1 MGVTRKLGVHQRTVR
16 EAGRNAVP
24 PQRKKTE
31 RPAVKTYVERRKH
44 ALGLAEHEVFV
55 PQSYDWRVAEQVDWY
70 EGYADLDDERIKLQV
85 SSMRSMA
92 SVRPFIGGI
101 HLRHCRLCLKRMNLL
116 SSISR
121 APFCGCATITFRAR
135 RRRSLAASNAS

>member
-1 MGVTRKLGVHQRTVR
+1 MGVTRKLGVHRRTVR

-70 EGYADLDDERIKLQV
+70 EGYADLDGEQIKLQV
-85 SSMRSMA
+85 FSMLSMA
-92 SVRPFIGGI
+92 SGAAS
-101 HLRHCRLCLKRMNLL
+101 H
-116 SSISR
+116 R
-121 APFCGCATITFRAR
+121 AYPCATQQTFLEAHELVFEYFEGVFR
-135 RRRSLAASNAS
+135 RLR